1 MRLSSRNLVLTL
13 GTVAALFAG
22 IAQAGDITGAGAT
35 FPYPIYAKWSEA
47 YKAKTGVGLNY
58 QSIGSGGG
66 IKQIKAKTVDF
77 GASDKPLTPEE
88 LAKDGLFQ
96 FPAIVGGVV
105 PTVNIEGIKPGQL
118 KLSGPVLA
126 DIYLGKIKKWN
137 DPAIMALNAG
147 LALPAK
153 DIVVV
158 SRSDGSGT
166 TFIFTNY
173 LAKVSPEWKSS
184 VGNDASVKWP
194 AGISSKGN
202 EGVASSV
209 KQQPNSIGYIEYAYV
224 IQNKMTYV
232 ALKNKDG
239 QFVEPD
245 DKSFGAAA
253 AGADWKNAPGF
264 YEILTD
270 EPGKGSWP
278 LTGASF
284 VLMHKVQDKPEAGKS
299 VLEFFNWAYKNG
311 AKTALELDY
320 IPIPDSV
327 VKLIES
333 EWKTTFKDAAGKAV
347 Y

>member
-1 MRLSSRNLVLTL
+1 MSFVPRFLL
-13 GTVAALFAG
+13 AALGLAAAVG
-22 IAQAGDITGAGAT
+22 IQAAEITGAGAT
-35 FPYPIYAKWSEA
+35 FPYPIYAKWAEA
-47 YKAKTGVGLNY
+47 YKAKAGLNLNY

-77 GASDKPLTPEE
+77 GASDKPLTPDE
-88 LAKDGLFQ
+88 LEKSGLFQ
-96 FPAIVGGVV
+96 FPMIVGGVV

-118 KLSGPVLA
+118 KMSGTVLA

-137 DPAIMALNAG
+137 DAALVALNPG

-153 DIVVV
+153 DIIPV

-173 LAKVSPEWKSS
+173 LSKASAEWKTS

-209 KQQPNSIGYIEYAYV
+209 KQQPFSIGYIEYAYV

-232 ALKNKDG
+232 SMQNKTG
-239 QFVEPD
+239 AFVEPS

-253 AGADWKNAPGF
+253 AGADWAHAPGL

-270 EPGKGSWP
+270 EPGKDSWP
-278 LTGASF
+278 IVGASF
-284 VLMHKVQDKPEAGKS
+284 ILMHKTQDKPESGAA
-299 VLEFFNWAYKNG
+299 VLAFFDWAYKNG
-311 AKTALELDY
+311 SPAALELDY
-320 IPIPDSV
+320 IPIPAAV
-327 VKLIES
+327 VQLVEGM
-333 EWKTTFKDAAGKAV
+333 WKANIKDAAGKPV
-347 Y
+347 F